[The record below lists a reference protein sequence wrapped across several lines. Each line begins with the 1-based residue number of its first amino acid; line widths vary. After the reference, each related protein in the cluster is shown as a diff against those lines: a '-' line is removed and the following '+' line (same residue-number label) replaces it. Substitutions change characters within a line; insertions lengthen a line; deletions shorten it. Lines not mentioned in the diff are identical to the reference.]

1 MDQEAAL
8 DLPLMRLAG
17 GGEKIE
23 VLGVFQD
30 LLGQIGVRGRKRAL
44 KIGDGLPFP
53 LAKPAFDLKHQDV
66 AAPAVF

>member
-17 GGEKIE
+17 DGEKIK

-30 LLGQIGVRGRKRAL
+30 LLGQIGVRGL
-44 KIGDGLPFP
+44 K
-53 LAKPAFDLKHQDV
+53 ASSENW
-66 AAPAVF
+66 